1 MSEELDLETLGQ
13 EWRRIDMKTIE
24 MALATGKPRREFTW
38 GFAVMTAIALFIGGG
53 LFRLAFLASTP
64 WHTRLADAI
73 VVGALL
79 VLFLRFFRRQW
90 LAVRAA
96 DGLLTGTPA
105 ALVRGRQ
112 ALLETELYA
121 WASRPARLCELLVAP
136 VGVLLTA
143 AWWWI
148 GNVSAWLPVAVA
160 VGLVSFSAYGRLH
173 RIPALRREVAELEE
187 LAASLD

>member
-1 MSEELDLETLGQ
+1 MSEELDLEALGQ
-13 EWRRIDMKTIE
+13 EWRETDMKTIE
-24 MALATGKPRREFTW
+24 MALETAKLRREVTW
-38 GFAVMTAIALFIGGG
+38 GFGLMTAIALFVGGSV
-53 LFRLAFLASTP
+53 FRLAFVASTP
-64 WHTRLADAI
+64 WATRLPGVI
-73 VVGALL
+73 VVGAFL

-105 ALVRGRQ
+105 GLVKGRQ

-121 WASRPARLCELLVAP
+121 WASRPARFCELLVGP
-136 VGVLLTA
+136 GGVLLAA

-148 GNVSAWLPVAVA
+148 GNVSAWLPVVLA

-173 RIPALRREVAELEE
+173 RVPTLRREIAELEE
-187 LAASLD
+187 LAASLA